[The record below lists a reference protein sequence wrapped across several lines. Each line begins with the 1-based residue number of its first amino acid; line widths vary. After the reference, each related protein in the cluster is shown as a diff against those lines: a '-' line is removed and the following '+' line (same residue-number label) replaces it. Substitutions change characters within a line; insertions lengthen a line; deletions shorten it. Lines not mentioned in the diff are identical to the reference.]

1 MTSRSRSGRTGF
13 TRRSLPQTDG
23 GRMTAFTLAPR
34 WTQLLDGGRCAYISA
49 DGQRYRETSCL
60 ELHHREPHAHGGPAS
75 AENLALYCG
84 ARDALAANETSAAS
98 TWTAVRGA
106 TPKPR
111 MNEHTGCSV
120 PPDPPHSAPART
132 PRAQRRSSTNGSRRN
147 RRGTTGRR
155 AAGPGVAQDWRTR
168 AAARRPTQPHE

>member
-34 WTQLLDGGRCAYISA
+34 WTQLLDGGRCAYIAA
-49 DGQRYRETSCL
+49 DGQRYRETSFL

-106 TPKPR
+106 TSKPAPSVLQER
-111 MNEHTGCSV
+111 GSWPGCGG
-120 PPDPPHSAPART
+120 AERAERAR
-132 PRAQRRSSTNGSRRN
+132 PRAGHRLRAEPSRA
-147 RRGTTGRR
+147 TET
-155 AAGPGVAQDWRTR
+155 
-168 AAARRPTQPHE
+168 PH